1 MPAATRPRKPKAQRV
16 TLREIADAAGVS
28 IATVSYVLNG
38 RGAIS
43 PDTKQRIQRVVK
55 KLGYRQNQAA
65 RAMKTGRTK
74 IIGLVFPNIENPF
87 FASLARSILDEAQ
100 ASGYQTFL
108 VDTEGSHDRERDVAA
123 GLLQHGVDGIVWFPV
138 DDRDTLAR
146 VGVDVP
152 VVVLDRELPDQDLV
166 QAEYYAG
173 GRATAEYLTALGHQ
187 RFGLI
192 EGPRAVRNARERS
205 QGFIDAIGE
214 RSTVAWRI
222 EHAYSMH
229 LSDAAQDHLLA
240 RECTAVVCGNDLIA
254 IGALSVFQA
263 NGIAVPEDVS
273 VVGFDD
279 IPFASMVSPTLTTV
293 RMPFEEMGREAVR
306 LLLRRMADDLSGP
319 RSRITLGIELIERA
333 STAALETV

>member
-123 GLLQHGVDGIVWFPV
+123 AP
-138 DDRDTLAR
+138 AR
-146 VGVDVP
+146 
-152 VVVLDRELPDQDLV
+152 R
-166 QAEYYAG
+166 
-173 GRATAEYLTALGHQ
+173 
-187 RFGLI
+187 
-192 EGPRAVRNARERS
+192 
-205 QGFIDAIGE
+205 
-214 RSTVAWRI
+214 
-222 EHAYSMH
+222 
-229 LSDAAQDHLLA
+229 
-240 RECTAVVCGNDLIA
+240 
-254 IGALSVFQA
+254 
-263 NGIAVPEDVS
+263 
-273 VVGFDD
+273 
-279 IPFASMVSPTLTTV
+279 
-293 RMPFEEMGREAVR
+293 
-306 LLLRRMADDLSGP
+306 
-319 RSRITLGIELIERA
+319 
-333 STAALETV
+333 